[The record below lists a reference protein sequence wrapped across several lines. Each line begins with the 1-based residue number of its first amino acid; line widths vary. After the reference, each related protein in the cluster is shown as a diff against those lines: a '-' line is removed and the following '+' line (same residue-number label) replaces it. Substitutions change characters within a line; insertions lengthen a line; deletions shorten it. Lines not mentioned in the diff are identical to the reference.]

1 MPGKI
6 TSAQESTR
14 LTPTETRVLTLV
26 AAGLSNQ
33 EIATRISSQPRSV
46 SQHLAHIGAKFD
58 TPDRTARVR
67 AALSTGR
74 ITPPVLPGDMPHFT
88 GAERAVLRAHA
99 RRSALGV
106 MAKETGLSPLGVKAR
121 ITHLLR
127 KAGARDRAHLI
138 GLVYAWGLPD
148 VPFAGGR
155 RALLT
160 ALLAESILG
169 ISGPATGPGVEIM
182 IRNRPQA
189 WAGWTAGTP
198 VASGP
203 VAGLTEVLRRYEI
216 SARVELISP
225 ALSGPGFLRISL
237 EPADDLT
244 ELIAGITDDLTAE
257 SVRLLTAA
265 FGAALVTPGRVRAS
279 ESGGF
284 SILDL
289 DHIDALHLHD
299 LLTDDPDGR
308 FDENAMGWD
317 EVKDLT
323 ERLGQLLS
331 TASGGVVST
340 EADPA
345 CFTCTASR
353 RHRIEVGSV
362 RPAQARRLADAIH
375 HAREGRSRS

>member
-6 TSAQESTR
+6 LSNAERTQ
-14 LTPTETRVLTLV
+14 LTPTETGVLTLA

-33 EIATRISSQPRSV
+33 GIATRLGIQPGTV
-46 SQHLAHIGAKFD
+46 SQHLTNIGAKFD
-58 TPDRTARVR
+58 TRDRTAHVR

-88 GAERAVLRAHA
+88 STELKLLRTHA
-99 RRSALGV
+99 QHSRPDAA
-106 MAKETGLSPLGVKAR
+106 AKATGLPQQAVKTNIANLVKKAR
-121 ITHLLR
+121 
-127 KAGARDRAHLI
+127 ARDRAHLI

-148 VPFAGGR
+148 VPFTGGR

-160 ALLAESILG
+160 ALLAESTLG
-169 ISGPATGPGVEIM
+169 ISVLATGPGAEIM

-198 VASGP
+198 AASSP
-203 VAGLTEVLRRYEI
+203 VARLTEVLRRYEI
-216 SARVELISP
+216 PARVEPINP

-237 EPADDLT
+237 EPADDLN
-244 ELIAGITDDLTAE
+244 ELIAGITDDLITE

-279 ESGGF
+279 ESRGF

-289 DHIDALHLHD
+289 DLPDALHLYD

-308 FDENAMGWD
+308 FDESTMGCD
-317 EVKDLT
+317 EVKDLAV
-323 ERLGQLLS
+323 RLGQLLS

-345 CFTCTASR
+345 CSTCTISR

-375 HAREGRSRS
+375 QALAPPS